1 MDAIGYLSVARSQFL
16 QKMYNYHC
24 VRKPGHILEFAH
36 LRGNLYQCMQCKRR
50 RKMRSVSVVNDELV
64 PGKLH
69 PEEGHHADCTP
80 LPEAGKSLV
89 GKQ

>member
-1 MDAIGYLSVARSQFL
+1 
-16 QKMYNYHC
+16 
-24 VRKPGHILEFAH
+24 
-36 LRGNLYQCMQCKRR
+36 MQCKQR